1 MRECRGFASLS
12 GFPVGINTKRRG
24 RGRMNQTM
32 KERLAISIE
41 LLKEQD
47 GSPEMWWVVGELEDI
62 FQSFDA

>member
-1 MRECRGFASLS
+1 
-12 GFPVGINTKRRG
+12 
-24 RGRMNQTM
+24 MNQTM